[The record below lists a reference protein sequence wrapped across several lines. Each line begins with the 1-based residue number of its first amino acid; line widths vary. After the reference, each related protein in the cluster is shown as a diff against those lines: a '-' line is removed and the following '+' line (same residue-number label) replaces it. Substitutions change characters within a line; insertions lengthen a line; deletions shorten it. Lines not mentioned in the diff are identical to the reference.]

1 MSNTVI
7 EINKKQLFPKNEN
20 YLTKHKT
27 YQLKHSS
34 RYKIKWPFVF
44 IGILTIFNTTFAQ
57 KLLTN
62 NLREKEIYTVN
73 RITTSPSKG
82 ETPKFN
88 SPSFQWPS
96 KKKATYSIRISTSK
110 IFDQSV
116 IEKNNIEYAIYN
128 PHQPLAA
135 GKWYWQYKWSDG
147 NWNALDSFEINTS
160 TRIFPTVSIEKLLNY
175 IPNTHPRVL
184 VNKSEINNFRL
195 NAINTKEALAIIN
208 EANNNL
214 TKPIPKEAD
223 ALPKFQG
230 KDKFENEKI
239 ASLASKWS
247 GKKVQ
252 ETLNIFSQAY
262 VLTGDE
268 KYFKIAKLWMLEV
281 ATWDPMGPSHT
292 NNFADGGIMSS
303 LAIGLDSFW
312 DLLTESERLLIK
324 KNVSTRADQFYKLW
338 INQVEARSSSM
349 HVWQQIM
356 HNLLQTALV
365 LKGEHT
371 SAEKWIGY
379 IYELW
384 IAQSPKMAEED
395 GAWFNG
401 SAYFGMNALSLID
414 IPTIFKKLSGVD
426 FMISP
431 WFQNNPTW
439 LIYSF
444 PPNST
449 SDGFANDGER
459 YKFPWLNY
467 AGYTDALAK
476 LLDNPYAAW
485 YSNAVAKSVGKDIAD
500 DAEFRWFRLSNEKK
514 KSISTN
520 SISFPSSAFFPE
532 VGVGYMHSNLQDTK
546 NDLMLSLRSSPFGPM
561 SHTHADHNTFN
572 IAYGGKRLFYNT
584 GYRPAMGDPHFLGWY
599 KHTQGHNGV
608 LIDGNGQPFSDGAF
622 GWIPKNLQGAQ
633 ISYAVGDAS
642 NAYSGIVDG
651 KEIDHGMNLFRRHYV
666 MLPPSIIVIYDE
678 LEADHPATWSW
689 LLHNYDGFTL
699 DPNKQTVFAQS
710 ETAKAQI
717 SLFSS
722 SSIDLKLTDQFSVP
736 VDNWTNKINEDG
748 DTLNFVNQWHLE
760 AVSKQKT
767 EKMRYLAVMQVKPD
781 GQFEKIVLSN
791 DTKTISVGQFHIK
804 ANMNI
809 KEPALIQINNIEN
822 TLSFVSS
829 GTLMFEKNKY
839 IGTDNKSAKLI
850 EKKDGKIIFKEV
862 LDETPPAMKRMMS
875 KIGNNK

>member
-1 MSNTVI
+1 MLFILIGTSAMT
-7 EINKKQLFPKNEN
+7 NKL
-20 YLTKHKT
+20 
-27 YQLKHSS
+27 
-34 RYKIKWPFVF
+34 V
-44 IGILTIFNTTFAQ
+44 AQ
-57 KLLTN
+57 KLAIN
-62 NLREKEIYTVN
+62 NLKDKEIYPTIRN
-73 RITTSPSKG
+73 TTSPSNG
-82 ETPKFN
+82 ESTKFN

-96 KKKATYSIRISTSK
+96 KKNASYSVRISTTK
-110 IFDQSV
+110 NFDQAL
-116 IEKNNIEYAIYN
+116 IEKNKIEFALFN
-128 PHQPLAA
+128 PHQQLTI
-135 GKWYWQYKWSDG
+135 GKWYWQYKINQE
-147 NWNALDSFEINTS
+147 NWNPIDSFEINPS
-160 TRIFPTVSIEKLLNY
+160 TRIFPTVSVEKIINN
-175 IPNTHPRVL
+175 IPAAHPRVL
-184 VNKSEINNFRL
+184 INKSEINNFRL

-247 GKKVQ
+247 GREVQ

-324 KNVSTRADQFYKLW
+324 KNASTRADQFYKLW

-349 HVWQQIM
+349 HVWQHIM

-365 LKGEHT
+365 LKGEHA

-414 IPTIFKKLSGVD
+414 IPTIFKKLSDVD

-431 WFQNNPTW
+431 WFQNNPKW

-449 SDGFANDGER
+449 SDGFGNDGER
-459 YKFPWLNY
+459 YKFPWINY
-467 AGYTDALAK
+467 AGYTDALAR
-476 LLDNPYAAW
+476 LTNNPSAAW
-485 YSNAVAKSVGKDIAD
+485 YANAVAKSVGKEIAD
-500 DAEFRWFRLSNEKK
+500 DAEFRWFRIRDGIKKTTALHPLSFKQD
-514 KSISTN
+514 
-520 SISFPSSAFFPE
+520 AFFQE
-532 VGVGYMHSNLQDTK
+532 VGVGYMHTNVQDTK
-546 NDLMLSLRSSPFGPM
+546 NDLFLSLRSSPFGPM

-599 KHTQGHNGV
+599 KHTQGHNAI
-608 LIDGNGQPFSDGAF
+608 LIDGHGQPFSDGAF
-622 GWIPKNLQGAQ
+622 GWIPRNIQGEQ

-651 KEIDHGMNLFRRHYV
+651 KEIDHGMKLFRRHYI
-666 MLPPSIIVIYDE
+666 MLRPSIIIIYDE
-678 LEADHPATWSW
+678 LEADHTAEWRW
-689 LLHNYDGFTL
+689 LLHNYNGFTM
-699 DPNKQTVFAQS
+699 DAKTQTVFAEN
-710 ETAKAQI
+710 ETAKAQVT
-717 SLFSS
+717 LFSAS
-722 SSIDLKLTDQFSVP
+722 DIQLNVTDQFSVP

-748 DTLNFVNQWHLE
+748 DTLNFVNQWHFT
-760 AVSKQKT
+760 AASKQKA
-767 EKMRYLAVMQVKPD
+767 EKMRYLAVMQIKPD
-781 GQFEKIVLSN
+781 GRFEKIIKSIDNGDV
-791 DTKTISVGQFHIK
+791 TVGNYRIK
-804 ANMNI
+804 ANMNVN
-809 KEPALIQINNIEN
+809 EAAHIQINNIEN
-822 TLSFVSS
+822 TLSFISS

-839 IGTDNKSAKLI
+839 IGTDIKSTKLI
-850 EKKDGKIIFKEV
+850 EKKDGKIIFKEAV
-862 LDETPPAMKRMMS
+862 DEMPPAMKKMIS
-875 KIGNNK
+875 KIEKTK

>member
-1 MSNTVI
+1 
-7 EINKKQLFPKNEN
+7 
-20 YLTKHKT
+20 
-27 YQLKHSS
+27 LKHSS
-34 RYKIKWPFVF
+34 INKIKWPFVL
-44 IGILTIFNTTFAQ
+44 IGILTIFNNTFAQ
-57 KLLTN
+57 KILTT
-62 NLREKEIYTVN
+62 NLREKEIYTVTRN
-73 RITTSPSKG
+73 TTSPSNG
-82 ETPKFN
+82 ESPKFN
-88 SPSFQWPS
+88 SPSFQWPA
-96 KKKATYSIRISTSK
+96 KKNASYSVRISTTK
-110 IFDQSV
+110 NFDQSL
-116 IEKNNIEYAIYN
+116 IEKNKIAFAIFN
-128 PHQPLAA
+128 PHQQLTQ
-135 GKWYWQYKWSDG
+135 GKWYWQYKINQE
-147 NWNALDSFEINTS
+147 NWNPIDSFDINTS
-160 TRIFPTVSIEKLLNY
+160 TRIFPTLPVDKIINN
-175 IPNTHPRVL
+175 IPAAHPRVL
-184 VNKSEINNFRL
+184 INKSEINNFRL
-195 NAINTKEALAIIN
+195 NASKTKEAIAIIN
-208 EANNNL
+208 EANKIL
-214 TKPIPKEAD
+214 TTPIPKEGD
-223 ALPKFQG
+223 ALPKYQG

-247 GKKVQ
+247 GRKIQ
-252 ETLNIFSQAY
+252 ENLNIFSQAY
-262 VLTGDE
+262 ILTGDI

-312 DLLTESERLLIK
+312 DLLTESERNQIK

-349 HVWQQIM
+349 HVWQHIM
-356 HNLLQTALV
+356 HNLLETALA
-365 LKGEHT
+365 LKGEHPT
-371 SAEKWIGY
+371 AENWIEY

-395 GAWFNG
+395 GAWING

-426 FMISP
+426 FMTAP
-431 WFQNNPTW
+431 WFQNNPKW

-449 SDGFANDGER
+449 SDGFGNDGER
-459 YKFPWLNY
+459 YKFPWINY
-467 AGYTDALAK
+467 AGYTDALAR
-476 LLDNPYAAW
+476 LTNNSSATWYA
-485 YSNAVAKSVGKDIAD
+485 NAVAKSVGKEIAD
-500 DAEFRWFRLSNEKK
+500 DAEFRWFRIRDGIKK
-514 KSISTN
+514 TTALNPLPFKQD
-520 SISFPSSAFFPE
+520 AFFPE
-532 VGVGYMHSNLQDTK
+532 VGVGYMHTNVQDTK

-572 IAYGGKRLFYNT
+572 IAYGGKRMFYNT

-608 LIDGNGQPFSDGAF
+608 LIDGRGQPFSDGAF
-622 GWIPKNLQGAQ
+622 GWIPRNIQGEQ

-651 KEIDHGMNLFRRHYV
+651 KEIDHGMKLFRRHYV
-666 MLPPSIIVIYDE
+666 MLRPSIIIIYDE
-678 LEADHPATWSW
+678 LEADHAAEWSW
-689 LLHNYDGFTL
+689 LLHNYNGFTM
-699 DPNKQTVFAQS
+699 DAKTQTVFAEN
-710 ETAKAQI
+710 ETAKAQV

-760 AVSKQKT
+760 AVSKQKN
-767 EKMRYLAVMQVKPD
+767 EKMRYLAVMQVKPC
-781 GQFEKIVLSN
+781 GHFEKIVMSN
-791 DTKTISVGQFHIK
+791 DSKTISVGQFQIK

-862 LDETPPAMKRMMS
+862 LDEMPPAMKRMMS